1 MSSTNKKLLGL
12 GSLLLIITIGSLLV
26 FMNQQNVVASVDGE
40 KITKDELTEFLMDSY
55 GTQAAET
62 LVTSRLIEKEA
73 DANEVIVTD
82 EEIETELTTYIEQYG
97 GEEAFATTLETS
109 GLSMDSF
116 EEEIS
121 QYLKSEKLVAEWVD
135 FTDEELKTY
144 FEENRALFDVQEQVQ
159 ASHILVEDLETAE
172 EVAKK
177 IEDGEDFS
185 ELAAEYSTDTSNADS
200 GGELGYF
207 ARGAMVTEF
216 DDVAFEMET
225 GDISE
230 PVETE
235 FGFHIIKMTD
245 YVEEKTVEYSDVKDD
260 VYAALLEEQF
270 STQYSAWM
278 TEIMSKYEIE
288 YTL

>member
-82 EEIETELTTYIEQYG
+82 EEIETELTTYIDQYG
-97 GEEAFATTLETS
+97 GEEAFATILETS

-135 FTDEELKTY
+135 FTDEELETY
-144 FEENRALFDVQEQVQ
+144 FEENRTLFDVQEQVQ
-159 ASHILVEDLETAE
+159 ASHILVEDLETAG

-216 DDVAFEMET
+216 DDVAFQMET

-245 YVEEKTVEYSDVKDD
+245 YVEEKTVEYNDVKDD